1 MERTNIVLDEKLVR
15 RAMKVTGARTKRQVV
30 DIALRSLV
38 DQAEVYAALLAFKG
52 RLPWG
57 GEAGTSRNCRAQS

>member
-38 DQAEVYAALLAFKG
+38 DQAEVYEALLSLRG
-52 RLPWG
+52 RLPWDG
-57 GEAGTSRNCRAQS
+57 DTDALRSGRA

>member
-38 DQAEVYAALLAFKG
+38 DQAEVYAALLELRG
-52 RLPWG
+52 RLPWDG
-57 GEAGTSRNCRAQS
+57 GTDTLRSDRA

>member
-38 DQAEVYAALLAFKG
+38 DQAEVYAALLALRG
-52 RLPWG
+52 RLPWDG
-57 GEAGTSRNCRAQS
+57 DTDALRSDRA

>member
-38 DQAEVYAALLAFKG
+38 DQAEVYAALLELRG

-57 GEAGTSRNCRAQS
+57 GDTDALRSGRA

>member
-1 MERTNIVLDEKLVR
+1 MERTNIVLDEDLLR

-38 DQAEVYAALLAFKG
+38 SQAEVYAALLGLAG
-52 RLPWG
+52 RLPWDG
-57 GEAGTSRNCRAQS
+57 DAGAMRGERA

>member
-38 DQAEVYAALLAFKG
+38 DQAEVYAALLALRG
-52 RLPWG
+52 RLPWEDDAGASRG
-57 GEAGTSRNCRAQS
+57 GRG

>member
-30 DIALRSLV
+30 DLALHSLV
-38 DQAEVYAALLAFKG
+38 DQAEVYEALLALRG
-52 RLPWG
+52 RLPWYG
-57 GEAGTSRNCRAQS
+57 DTDALRSGRA

>member
-30 DIALRSLV
+30 DIALRSLL
-38 DQAEVYAALLAFKG
+38 DQAEVYAALLALRG
-52 RLPWG
+52 RLPWEG
-57 GEAGTSRNCRAQS
+57 DTGATRSGRE